1 METKEK
7 YNAGYQQAKLPYN
20 VHVAILRV
28 LEFYIG
34 RTNSI
39 GRGDLV
45 AAIGLLGF
53 RVSEREVR
61 QCINDLR
68 KDGHPIC
75 STGGEGGG
83 YWMAANW
90 DDLNEYLEREVISRI
105 SDLSDQARALR
116 KAARQRWGEYSPQ
129 KQSSF

>member
-1 METKEK
+1 MGIKAK
-7 YNAGYQQAKLPYN
+7 YNAGYAPDKLPYS
-20 VHVAILRV
+20 VYQAMLKVLDFHVGRSNAISRA
-28 LEFYIG
+28 
-34 RTNSI
+34 
-39 GRGDLV
+39 DLV
-45 AAIGLLGF
+45 TAIAQHGF
-53 RVSEREVR
+53 RISEREAR

-90 DDLNEYLEREVISRI
+90 DELNEYLEREVISRI